1 MTKTFTSLAALSLGL
16 LLAGCGSTGSSNP
29 TPSVSP
35 RTQLLTTP
43 KWRITAISQM
53 LTFNGQ
59 TITSNAYAGVSS
71 CRRDDFGKFNVDK
84 TVVTDEGA
92 TKCLSAAAQTKTG
105 TWSFNAAE
113 TDITVVDPNP
123 TPGSIGNA
131 TAEILQMTSTNMQLR
146 TTTTQ
151 TQAGYPI
158 TVVLT
163 TDYVAF

>member
-1 MTKTFTSLAALSLGL
+1 MTKISTCLVALSLGL
-16 LLAGCGSTGSSNP
+16 LLASCGGSGNSNP

-43 KWRITAISQM
+43 KWRISGISQA

-59 TITSNAYAGVSS
+59 TITTNAYAGVSS
-71 CRRDDFGKFNVDK
+71 CRKDDFGKFNVDK

-92 TKCLSAAAQTKTG
+92 TKCSSSAPQSKTG
-105 TWSFNAAE
+105 TWSFNTAE
-113 TDITVVDPNP
+113 TEITVVDPNP

-131 TAEILQMTSTNMQLR
+131 TAEILQMTATNMQLR

-163 TDYVAF
+163 TDYIAL

>member
-1 MTKTFTSLAALSLGL
+1 MLSLGL
-16 LLAGCGSTGSSNP
+16 LAACSSNNSSP

-43 KWRITAISQM
+43 KWRITGITQA

-59 TITSNAYAGVSS
+59 TFTSNAYATVSS
-71 CRRDDFGKFNVDK
+71 CRKDDFGKFNVDK
-84 TVVTDEGA
+84 TVVTDEGP
-92 TKCLSAAAQTKTG
+92 TKCSSSAAQTKTG
-105 TWSFNAAE
+105 TWSFNVAE
-113 TDITVVDPNP
+113 TEITVVDPNP

-163 TDYVAF
+163 TDYIAF